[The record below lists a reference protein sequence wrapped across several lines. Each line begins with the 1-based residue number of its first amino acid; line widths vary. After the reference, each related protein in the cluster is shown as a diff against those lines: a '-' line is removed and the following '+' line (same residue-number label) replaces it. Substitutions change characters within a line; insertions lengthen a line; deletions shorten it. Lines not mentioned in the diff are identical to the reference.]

1 MAHTT
6 WQLVPDMVANVHII
20 LIYITDMHIYS
31 RQQSQAAQ
39 LLHLVLFTAV
49 QQYCAAALGKADSDA
64 IAARKQ
70 LRKQVQT
77 SP

>member
-1 MAHTT
+1 MRK
-6 WQLVPDMVANVHII
+6 
-20 LIYITDMHIYS
+20 YS

-49 QQYCAAALGKADSDA
+49 QQYFAAVLGKADSNA

-70 LRKQVQT
+70 LRKQMQA

>member
-1 MAHTT
+1 
-6 WQLVPDMVANVHII
+6 MVANVHII
-20 LIYITDMHIYS
+20 LIYIYITDMRKYS

-49 QQYCAAALGKADSDA
+49 QQYFAAVLGKADSNA

-70 LRKQVQT
+70 LRKQMQA